1 MDVLLEQFNVDPAR
15 EYYESIRYFE
25 ESYKYDDELISMVN
39 EATTGVTK
47 QNIVQKFFNFIKK
60 IIDWIIKAVK
70 SLITKIKT
78 LFVGKKK
85 SADQALS
92 DAGIEIPAS
101 SDKDAKSS
109 IVKIVSTDS
118 KGVETSVDYEVAA
131 KDLFVKIDNDV
142 NKLIFEY
149 SYLKADAKF
158 NNEYNQ
164 YSTGYIHKHAPA
176 GKGYSYHLFVYFFL
190 NKSEMNELVN
200 IIETLVNVKN
210 LNEEEINS
218 ITTRIKDLIHRIDT
232 TDVETRFEIDMK
244 TLQEYNDIYV
254 DLHNKLAKVD
264 IADFPTN
271 KSLLNNFKEIC
282 DYLTIIQFGFNR
294 ITNAIYRIYDVD
306 ARYIESAKSVD
317 SLGEAVYAL
326 IKGGIPHNHVARNT
340 YLIADKKLRESTNIN
355 DPARGQSR
363 MVLLPEDDSI
373 VYKVALNP
381 LGISDNSKENKMFET
396 ISTSG
401 FGDCVAKSLSITNN
415 KCIETMERASTVD
428 KWTITKYQKEFNELD
443 GKLDEMKHKIN
454 LTINDLHAG
463 NFGHLEKNGESKL
476 VIIDYGQAFRSTR

>member
-1 MDVLLEQFNVDPAR
+1 MDVLLEQFNIDPAQ

-60 IIDWIIKAVK
+60 IIAWIIKAIK

-92 DAGIEIPAS
+92 DAGIEMPTS
-101 SDKDAKSS
+101 SNKDAKSS
-109 IVKIVSTDS
+109 VVKIVSTDS

-131 KDLFVKIDNDV
+131 KDLFVKIDGDV
-142 NKLIFEY
+142 NKLIFKY
-149 SYLKADAKF
+149 AGLDTDAKF
-158 NNEYNQ
+158 NNEDK
-164 YSTGYIHKHAPA
+164 YSKTIREHAPA
-176 GKGYSYHLFVYFFL
+176 GNETSYQFFVYFFN
-190 NKSEMNELVN
+190 NKSEMNELVD

-210 LNEEEINS
+210 LNE
-218 ITTRIKDLIHRIDT
+218 D
-232 TDVETRFEIDMK
+232 ETRYITIRLVRLINRINKSDIETTFEIDMK

-254 DLHNKLAKVD
+254 DLHNKIGKID
-264 IADFPTN
+264 IPDFSTDRALME
-271 KSLLNNFKEIC
+271 KFTKIC

-326 IKGGIPHNHVARNT
+326 IKAGIPHNHVARNT
-340 YLIADKKLRESTNIN
+340 YLIADKKLRKSSDIN

-363 MVLLPEDDSI
+363 MVLLPEDESI
-373 VYKVALNP
+373 VYKVALNV
-381 LGISDNSKENKMFET
+381 LGISDNSKENKIFEV
-396 ISTSG
+396 IANGG
-401 FGDCVAKSLSITNN
+401 FDDCVAKSLSITNN
-415 KCIETMERASTVD
+415 KCIETMERASTIDVMD
-428 KWTITKYQKEFNELD
+428 IKIHQKEFNELD
-443 GKLDEMKHKIN
+443 SRLSLMKDKIN
-454 LTINDLHAG
+454 VTINDLHAG
-463 NFGHLEKNGESKL
+463 NFGRLENHGITKF
-476 VIIDYGQAFRSTR
+476 VVIDYGQTSRSAR